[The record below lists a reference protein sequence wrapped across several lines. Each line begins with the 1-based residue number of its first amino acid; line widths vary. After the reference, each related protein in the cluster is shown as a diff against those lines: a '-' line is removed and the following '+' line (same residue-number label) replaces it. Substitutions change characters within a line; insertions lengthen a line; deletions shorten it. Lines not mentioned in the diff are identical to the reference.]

1 MSAVIPG
8 HVLAAFQV
16 EGNGEPAGV
25 AWDNGLRFGRV
36 VIAPASPA
44 AAWSGKAREKIA
56 AACEGFRV
64 ARPVRATDGRLVVGG
79 YAANEFADGAPAAR
93 VDEAVAAAL
102 RFDDA
107 VRGLEPPAQTGGTE
121 DAWAE
126 TDRAVWAGE
135 TWPGER
141 VVAHV
146 DFLQSCLFDQASPP
160 VLTGV
165 SPSVELR
172 PRGYTAAVVIVD
184 GLLAGAV
191 DERVLT
197 RWAHVPNLP
206 ELAAKALEFRER
218 GPQATAPQSNV
229 SAIFER
235 VRNLVSA

>member
-16 EGNGEPAGV
+16 EGDGEPVGV

-44 AAWSGKAREKIA
+44 AAWSGKAREKIS

-79 YAANEFADGAPAAR
+79 YVANEFADGAPAAR

-107 VRGLEPPAQTGGTE
+107 ARGLEPPAQASAE
-121 DAWAE
+121 DAWTEA
-126 TDRAVWAGE
+126 DRAVWVGE

-141 VVAHV
+141 AVAHL
-146 DFLQSCLFDQASPP
+146 DFLQSCLFDQVSPP

-165 SPSVELR
+165 APSAELR
-172 PRGYTAAVVIVD
+172 PRGYTAALVIVD

-191 DERVLT
+191 DERVLA
-197 RWAHVPNLP
+197 RWAHVPNLR
-206 ELAAKALEFRER
+206 ELAAKAVEFRER
-218 GPQATAPQSNV
+218 GPQTTALHSNV
-229 SAIFER
+229 SAMFER
-235 VRNLVSA
+235 VRHLVSA